1 MPPRCPENISVEQ
14 SRSCKSS
21 KPVASQLNRSGDR
34 LWLPDAAAA
43 VIPSNAPQ
51 SDTSVQDG
59 LNLAPTGPE
68 HCTLEQTS
76 IYPTVSLLRPS
87 CIYYFRVLV

>member
-1 MPPRCPENISVEQ
+1 MEL
-14 SRSCKSS
+14 
-21 KPVASQLNRSGDR
+21 KPVASQLNGSSEALSGDR

-51 SDTSVQDG
+51 SDASVQDA

-76 IYPTVSLLRPS
+76 IIPLSACWGHPAFTILE
-87 CIYYFRVLV
+87 F